1 MTFNDFNFTNSI
13 LKAVEKEGYSI
24 PTEIQAEA
32 IPLILAENNLLA
44 SAQTGTGKTAAF
56 ALPLLE
62 LIQAKVK
69 DYRQS
74 KIIRALVLS
83 PTRELASQ
91 IADTFVT
98 LGAFLP
104 LKTAVVFGGEPA
116 FRQKKKLQNGVDIL
130 VATPGRLLDF
140 VNQGVIDLQ
149 NVEHFVIDE
158 VDQMMDMGFI
168 RDVKK
173 IAHLLPKQR
182 QTLMFSATIPLEIEN
197 LANELSS
204 SLKRISIAP
213 VTETLD
219 NITQKL
225 IYVSKQ
231 NKGALL
237 VKLLSDPTITSL
249 LVFTRTKRGAN
260 KVASILEG
268 QNISVELLHGN
279 KSQKARTI
287 ALSRF
292 KNHQV
297 RVLVATD
304 IAARGIDIDHL
315 SHVLNYDLPEFPDT
329 YIHRMGRTGR
339 AGFTGTSLS
348 FCSKEELTLLKA
360 IQKHI
365 DQKIPVDTDYGFN
378 DVYESLPE
386 VKKENKPDGDKERN
400 SFKADSG
407 KNRKDYSSKNRRRDD
422 SRRDG
427 FKAQKS
433 QRQFTAIDDDDT
445 LTGEPKKKEFSS
457 RNRSRGDFRH
467 DSFKV
472 KRSQRSFSDT
482 DGDNND
488 TPTGEPK
495 KKEFSPRNRSRGAFQ
510 HDHYRTNKS
519 SKKFTQ
525 NGFEERSDD
534 FDGKRR
540 DFSYKNRQEN
550 PSRRNYHKSERLSR
564 GSSAE
569 PRTFNSR
576 NDNGLENKRYGND
589 RPQRRFKSGNNF
601 KSADGASYRE
611 RHNSNEDKPYNK
623 RSSSFKG
630 KRFSSSSS
638 RQSDQASRG
647 THSSYRGK
655 PSGRYNK
662 GKK

>member
-32 IPLILAENNLLA
+32 IPLILAENNILA

-74 KIIRALVLS
+74 KVIRALVLS
-83 PTRELASQ
+83 PTRELANQ
-91 IADTFVT
+91 ISDTFIT

-182 QTLMFSATIPLEIEN
+182 QTLMFSATIPPEIEN

-231 NKGALL
+231 NKSTLL
-237 VKLLSDPTITSL
+237 VKLLADPTITSL

-287 ALSRF
+287 ALARF

-365 DQKIPVDTDYGFN
+365 DQKIPVDTNYGFN

-386 VKKENKPDGDKERN
+386 AKIEKKTDDDKEKISSRTGSRKRGKDFSSNNRSRN
-400 SFKADSG
+400 GFQRDSFKA
-407 KNRKDYSSKNRRRDD
+407 KKT
-422 SRRDG
+422 
-427 FKAQKS
+427 QK
-433 QRQFTAIDDDDT
+433 RFD
-445 LTGEPKKKEFSS
+445 E
-457 RNRSRGDFRH
+457 
-467 DSFKV
+467 
-472 KRSQRSFSDT
+472 T
-482 DGDNND
+482 DANNIE
-488 TPTGEPK
+488 TSEK
-495 KKEFSPRNRSRGAFQ
+495 IEKEFSPRKRNHSDFQRDSFKTKRTQRKFSETDTGADTNEKRKKDFSLKNRSRSGFN
-510 HDHYRTNKS
+510 HDRSKS
-519 SKKFTQ
+519 SDAPRKYNKPRFD
-525 NGFEERSDD
+525 ERSENS
-534 FDGKRR
+534 DGKKK
-540 DFSYKNRQEN
+540 DFSYKNRSEN
-550 PSRRNYHKSERLSR
+550 SSHRNYHKSERFDRDFSESR
-564 GSSAE
+564 
-569 PRTFNSR
+569 RFDSR
-576 NDNGLENKRYGND
+576 KDNGVEKTRYGSD
-589 RPQRRFKSGNNF
+589 RPQRRFKSNSGF
-601 KSADGASYRE
+601 KSADGTSYRSE
-611 RHNSNEDKPYNK
+611 RRSNEDKPFNK
-623 RSSSFKG
+623 RPSSFKG
-630 KRFSSSSS
+630 KRSYSTSHQNEHTPRSS
-638 RQSDQASRG
+638 
-647 THSSYRGK
+647 HSSYRGK
-655 PSGRYNK
+655 SSDRYTK

>member
-32 IPLILAENNLLA
+32 IPLILAENNILA

-74 KIIRALVLS
+74 KVIRALVLS
-83 PTRELASQ
+83 PTRELANQ
-91 IADTFVT
+91 ISDTFIT

-182 QTLMFSATIPLEIEN
+182 QTLMFSATIPPEIEN

-231 NKGALL
+231 NKSTLL
-237 VKLLSDPTITSL
+237 VKLLADPTITSL

-287 ALSRF
+287 ALARF

-365 DQKIPVDTDYGFN
+365 DQKIPVDTNYGFN

-386 VKKENKPDGDKERN
+386 AKIEKKTDDDKEKNSSRTGSRKRGKDYSFNNRSRN
-400 SFKADSG
+400 GFQRDSFKA
-407 KNRKDYSSKNRRRDD
+407 KKT
-422 SRRDG
+422 
-427 FKAQKS
+427 QK
-433 QRQFTAIDDDDT
+433 RFD
-445 LTGEPKKKEFSS
+445 E
-457 RNRSRGDFRH
+457 
-467 DSFKV
+467 
-472 KRSQRSFSDT
+472 T
-482 DGDNND
+482 DANNIE
-488 TPTGEPK
+488 TSEK
-495 KKEFSPRNRSRGAFQ
+495 IEKEFSPRKRNHSDFQRDSFKTKRTQRKFSETDTGADTNEKRKKNFSLKNRSRSGFN
-510 HDHYRTNKS
+510 HDRSKS
-519 SKKFTQ
+519 SEAPRKFTQ

-550 PSRRNYHKSERLSR
+550 PSRRSYHKSERLSR

-647 THSSYRGK
+647 THSSYRSSK

-662 GKK
+662 DKR

>member
-32 IPLILAENNLLA
+32 IPLILAENNILA

-74 KIIRALVLS
+74 KVIRALVLS
-83 PTRELASQ
+83 PTRELANQ
-91 IADTFVT
+91 ISDTFIT

-182 QTLMFSATIPLEIEN
+182 QTLMFSATIPPEIEN

-231 NKGALL
+231 NKSTLL
-237 VKLLSDPTITSL
+237 VKLLADPTITSL

-287 ALSRF
+287 ALARF

-365 DQKIPVDTDYGFN
+365 DQKIPVDTNYGFN

-386 VKKENKPDGDKERN
+386 AKIEKKTDDDKEKILLEPAQGKEVKIIPLIIGVEMVSQRD
-400 SFKADSG
+400 SFKA
-407 KNRKDYSSKNRRRDD
+407 KKT
-422 SRRDG
+422 
-427 FKAQKS
+427 QK
-433 QRQFTAIDDDDT
+433 RFD
-445 LTGEPKKKEFSS
+445 E
-457 RNRSRGDFRH
+457 
-467 DSFKV
+467 
-472 KRSQRSFSDT
+472 T
-482 DGDNND
+482 DANNIE
-488 TPTGEPK
+488 TSEK
-495 KKEFSPRNRSRGAFQ
+495 IEKEFSPRKRNHSDFQ
-510 HDHYRTNKS
+510 
-519 SKKFTQ
+519 
-525 NGFEERSDD
+525 
-534 FDGKRR
+534 R
-540 DFSYKNRQEN
+540 D
-550 PSRRNYHKSERLSR
+550 
-564 GSSAE
+564 
-569 PRTFNSR
+569 
-576 NDNGLENKRYGND
+576 
-589 RPQRRFKSGNNF
+589 
-601 KSADGASYRE
+601 
-611 RHNSNEDKPYNK
+611 
-623 RSSSFKG
+623 SFKT
-630 KRFSSSSS
+630 KRTQRKFSETDTGADTNDW
-638 RQSDQASRG
+638 R
-647 THSSYRGK
+647 T
-655 PSGRYNK
+655 K
-662 GKK
+662 GKKSFRFEKSESRVVSNHDRYQIKQKLLESITQTPF